1 MVTKFLDTVSS
12 KITLPLLWNE
22 TVFHN
27 VSFSA
32 SMSAEF
38 MSDISLVGDSG
49 GVQYSCDVVLLLY
62 DFCDVGSV
70 FSIACSSG
78 LVSFGLS
85 LFSDTNWSE
94 LLLLF
99 SRCISLP
106 VGSGNSFL
114 VSLLF
119 VSVLTNSCGA
129 GSIEIMF
136 A

>member
-1 MVTKFLDTVSS
+1 
-12 KITLPLLWNE
+12 
-22 TVFHN
+22 
-27 VSFSA
+27 
-32 SMSAEF
+32 MSAEF

-62 DFCDVGSV
+62 DFCDAGSV
-70 FSIACSSG
+70 LSNGCSSG
-78 LVSFGLS
+78 LVSFVLL
-85 LFSDTNWSE
+85 LFSVTNWSV

-99 SRCISLP
+99 PGCASLP

-114 VSLLF
+114 VSLLRA
-119 VSVLTNSCGA
+119 SVLADSCGA